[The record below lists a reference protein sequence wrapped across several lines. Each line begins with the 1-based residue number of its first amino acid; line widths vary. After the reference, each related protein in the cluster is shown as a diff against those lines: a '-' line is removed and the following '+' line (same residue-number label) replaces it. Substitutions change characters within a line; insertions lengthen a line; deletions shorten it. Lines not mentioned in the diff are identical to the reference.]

1 MLVKLAGYEWSLPKK
16 KKIQEVNL
24 VTYYEWKKRE
34 RDQYVFV
41 KESDSV
47 REGEGEGE
55 GEGK

>member
-1 MLVKLAGYEWSLPKK
+1 MSEKK
-16 KKIQEVNL
+16 
-24 VTYYEWKKRE
+24 E

-55 GEGK
+55 DK

>member
-1 MLVKLAGYEWSLPKK
+1 MLVKLAGYVWSLPKK

-55 GEGK
+55 GK